1 MCNSLYHPI
10 YNPTKYVFPIVPKT
24 QKNRESQGILAV
36 HSVKPVFV
44 QRQSSS
50 WRQVREIPRG
60 NHGKIHGKTWEKHGE
75 NHGKSSKWKI

>member
-1 MCNSLYHPI
+1 MVPM
-10 YNPTKYVFPIVPKT
+10 VPKT
-24 QKNRESQGILAV
+24 QKKRESQGILAV

-60 NHGKIHGKTWEKHGE
+60 NHGKIHGK
-75 NHGKSSKWKI
+75 NMGKIM